1 MKRILF
7 KSKIHRAR
15 VTEADLDYEGSIT
28 IDRELMDAADLV
40 EHEQVDVL
48 NITNGARLTTYAIS
62 GAAGSGTI
70 CVNGAAAHLVQ
81 PDDMVII
88 VSYAQYDEAEVR
100 RHQPRVILVDHDNRP
115 VTGPMAAVG
124 HES

>member
-28 IDRELMDAADLV
+28 IDRELMDAADLI

-48 NITNGARLTTYAIS
+48 NITSGARLTTYAIS
-62 GAAGSGTI
+62 GEAGSGTV

-81 PDDMVII
+81 PDDLVII

-100 RHQPRVILVDHDNRP
+100 RHEPRVILVDHDNRP
-115 VTGPMAAVG
+115 VTASVAAFG
-124 HES
+124 HR

>member
-1 MKRILF
+1 MKRILL

-28 IDRELMDAADLV
+28 IDRDLMDAADLV

-48 NITNGARLTTYAIS
+48 NITNGERLTTYAIS
-62 GAAGSGTI
+62 GQGGSGTI

-81 PDDMVII
+81 PDDLVII
-88 VSYAQYDEAEVR
+88 VSYAQYDEAEIR
-100 RHQPRVILVDHDNRP
+100 QHEPRVILVDHSNRP
-115 VTGPMAAVG
+115 VSTSIAAV
-124 HES
+124 E